1 MVQFHAGFYY
11 FLSRMVKSK
20 NAQWKEVKLCGNL
33 ITDDSVGSLEGLIGL
48 EVLEDYDKSM
58 INKGRVEG
66 VNIAG

>member
-1 MVQFHAGFYY
+1 
-11 FLSRMVKSK
+11 MVKSK

-58 INKGRVEG
+58 INKGRVER